1 MNNKIKS
8 SKSIQ
13 TGQTV
18 PTLTKLTSDI
28 PGNKISHSKKI
39 YSSMF
44 EIFGR
49 VQGVYFR
56 KHTLNKARE
65 LGLNGWCMNTSDG
78 TVKGI
83 LEGPQDLI
91 SEMKLWLQHKGS
103 PRSIIEKAI
112 FTPNEP
118 IANYN
123 FNSFTIRR

>member
-1 MNNKIKS
+1 MNTKIK
-8 SKSIQ
+8 
-13 TGQTV
+13 
-18 PTLTKLTSDI
+18 TLNKAVGNGLTPITRLTTDI
-28 PGNKISHSKKI
+28 PGNKVTHDKKI

-56 KHTLNKARE
+56 KHTLKKAKE
-65 LGLNGWCMNTSDG
+65 LGLNGWCMNTQNG

-123 FNSFTIRR
+123 FHSFTVRR